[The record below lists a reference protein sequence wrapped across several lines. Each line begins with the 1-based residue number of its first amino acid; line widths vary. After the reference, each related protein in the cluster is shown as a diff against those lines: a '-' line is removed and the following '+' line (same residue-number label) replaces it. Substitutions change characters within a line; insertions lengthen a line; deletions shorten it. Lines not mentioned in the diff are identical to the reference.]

1 MSHLPNASQ
10 PLPERTLRALDELV
24 LSRSLDLSKELDI
37 PELARR
43 SSLTT
48 QQARALLDGKT
59 VREPRTVEEH
69 VPKRISQTFRIHVEA
84 AGRNEATVRKNLAA
98 ALGCSDR
105 WATDLCS
112 GRKMPNVPTLLGL
125 ERFFGVSRGFFGMT
139 AAEALDLTLAPEL
152 DKLRRRAEPKPSDLP
167 ATASD
172 TLEDLLQ
179 RFRGLD
185 EGEQLRA
192 LMQQFKVD
200 PDLIAFRGTKPSPH
214 QMAALL
220 ILALKDDQ

>member
-10 PLPERTLRALDELV
+10 PLPERTLRALHELV
-24 LSRSLDLSKELDI
+24 LGRGLDLSKELDI
-37 PELARR
+37 SELARR
-43 SSLTT
+43 SSLTP
-48 QQARALLDGKT
+48 QQARALLDGKS

-69 VPKRISQTFRIHVEA
+69 VTKRISQTFRIYVEA
-84 AGRNEATVRKNLAA
+84 DEKNEATVRKNLAA

-105 WATDLCS
+105 WATDLCC

-139 AAEALDLTLAPEL
+139 AAEALDLALAPEL
-152 DKLRRRAEPKPSDLP
+152 DRLRRRAEPKPSEPP

-185 EGEQLRA
+185 ENEQLRV

-200 PDLIAFRGTKPSPH
+200 PDAIAFRGTKPSPN